1 MDSRFS
7 TIDTS
12 FGLSSGAPYGSGGI
26 SPILSAGSLKTSS
39 DDELY
44 NNLLK
49 MFYNTSA
56 IDYERALDL
65 LNKENEFSAN
75 QAEINRLFQ
84 ERMSNTAYQ
93 RQADDLRLAGY
104 NPALI
109 LGGGGAT
116 TPSGSSASSNS
127 VDVPNLLS
135 ALSSSFTS
143 IFNNAMN
150 VATTERGQNITAATT
165 ERGQNM
171 KFFGDIL
178 KKVFSFLK

>member
-1 MDSRFS
+1 MGQKMNPGENYFL
-7 TIDTS
+7 TI
-12 FGLSSGAPYGSGGI
+12 
-26 SPILSAGSLKTSS
+26 AGTDLQNNAEKV

-44 NNLLK
+44 KNLSQ

-56 IDYERALDL
+56 IDYQRSLDL

-84 ERMSNTAYQ
+84 EKMSNSAYQ
-93 RQADDLRLAGY
+93 RQAEDLRLAGY

-165 ERGQNM
+165 ERGQDM
-171 KFFGDIL
+171 KLFGDLLKNIFSIL
-178 KKVFSFLK
+178 K